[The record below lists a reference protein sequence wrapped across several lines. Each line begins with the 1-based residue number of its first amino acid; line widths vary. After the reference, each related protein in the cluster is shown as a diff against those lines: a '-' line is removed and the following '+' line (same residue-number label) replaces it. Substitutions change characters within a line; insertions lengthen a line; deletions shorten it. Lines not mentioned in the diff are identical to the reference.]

1 MQLMKIKKLFTTLL
15 AVTSITGVLRAED
28 TYKIDPVHSSVGF
41 SVRHMVINSVKGK
54 FKQFSGTVVMDNDA
68 IKEANG
74 TIQTA
79 SIDTGNAQRD
89 GDLRSANF
97 FDVAKYPT
105 ITFKSK
111 RVEKKG
117 DETVL
122 IGDYTMHGVT
132 KEISLPVKVSG
143 PVKDPWGAMR
153 IGLEGKS
160 KLSRKDFGMTY
171 NKVLETGGLLV
182 GDEVELEINA
192 EAVKQ
197 AALK

>member
-1 MQLMKIKKLFTTLL
+1 MKIRTALTALL
-15 AVTSITGVLRAED
+15 AAGSITAVLRAED

-68 IKEANG
+68 VKEANG

-89 GDLRSANF
+89 NDLRSANF
-97 FDVAKYPT
+97 FDVGKYPT
-105 ITFKSK
+105 ITFQSK
-111 RVEKKG
+111 RLEKEG

-153 IGLEGKS
+153 IGLEGKT
-160 KLSRKDFGMTY
+160 KLNRKDFGMTY
-171 NKVLETGGLLV
+171 NKVLETGGVLV

>member
-1 MQLMKIKKLFTTLL
+1 MKTTTLL
-15 AVTSITGVLRAED
+15 TALLAAGSTAAVLQAED
-28 TYKIDPVHSSVGF
+28 TYKIDPVHSSVAF

-54 FKQFSGTVVMDNDA
+54 FKQFSGTLVMDNDA
-68 IKEANG
+68 VKEANG

-89 GDLRSANF
+89 NDLRSANF

-132 KEISLPVKVSG
+132 KEISLPVKVGG
-143 PVKDPWGAMR
+143 PVKDPWGSMR
-153 IGLEGKS
+153 IGLEGKT
-160 KLSRKDFGMTY
+160 KLNRKDFGMTY

-197 AALK
+197 AAVK

>member
-1 MQLMKIKKLFTTLL
+1 MKIRTALTALL
-15 AVTSITGVLRAED
+15 AAGSITAVLRAED

-68 IKEANG
+68 VKEANG

-89 GDLRSANF
+89 NDLRSANF
-97 FDVAKYPT
+97 FDVGKYPT
-105 ITFKSK
+105 ITFQSK
-111 RVEKKG
+111 RLEKKG

-153 IGLEGKS
+153 IGLEG
-160 KLSRKDFGMTY
+160 
-171 NKVLETGGLLV
+171 
-182 GDEVELEINA
+182 
-192 EAVKQ
+192 
-197 AALK
+197 

>member
-1 MQLMKIKKLFTTLL
+1 MKNKLVLVTLL
-15 AVTSITGVLRAED
+15 AFGAAIAARAAED

-54 FKQFSGTVVMDNDA
+54 FKQFAGTVVMDNDA
-68 IKEANG
+68 VKEANG

-89 GDLRSANF
+89 NDLKSANF
-97 FDVAKYPT
+97 FDAAQYPT

-111 RVEKKG
+111 RVERKG
-117 DETVL
+117 DETML

-143 PVKDPWGAMR
+143 
-153 IGLEGKS
+153 
-160 KLSRKDFGMTY
+160 
-171 NKVLETGGLLV
+171 
-182 GDEVELEINA
+182 
-192 EAVKQ
+192 
-197 AALK
+197 

>member
-1 MQLMKIKKLFTTLL
+1 MKKKLFLMTL
-15 AVTSITGVLRAED
+15 AVVGAVVATPAAEE
-28 TYKIDPVHSSVGF
+28 TYKIDPVHSTIGF

-54 FKQFSGTVVMDNDA
+54 FKQFSGTVVLDNDT

-79 SIDTGNAQRD
+79 SIDTGSAQRD
-89 GDLRSANF
+89 NDLRSGNF
-97 FDVAKYPT
+97 FDAAKYPT
-105 ITFKSK
+105 ITFQTK

-122 IGDYTMHGVT
+122 TGDYTMHGVT

-143 PVKDPWGAMR
+143 PVKDPWGGTR

-160 KLSRKDFGMTY
+160 KLNRKDFGMTY

-197 AALK
+197 TAVK

>member
-1 MQLMKIKKLFTTLL
+1 MKIKVILTALL
-15 AVTSITGVLRAED
+15 AVGSITPVLQAED
-28 TYKIDPVHSSVGF
+28 TYKIDPVHSTVGF

-54 FKQFSGTVVMDNDA
+54 FKQFSGAVVVDNDT

-89 GDLRSANF
+89 NDLKSANF
-97 FDVAKYPT
+97 FDVAKYPA

-143 PVKDPWGAMR
+143 PVKDPFGSIR
-153 IGLEGKS
+153 IGLEGKT
-160 KLSRKDFGMTY
+160 KLNRKDFGMTY
-171 NKVLETGGLLV
+171 NKMLETGGLLV